1 MWDLCPWRV
10 KLNIY
15 TKKYIQNS
23 DCQGKLTLMKS
34 FKTGVWYGEETH
46 ISNVN
51 VFRNIVHNSKRES
64 LD

>member
-1 MWDLCPWRV
+1 
-10 KLNIY
+10 
-15 TKKYIQNS
+15 
-23 DCQGKLTLMKS
+23 MKS

-51 VFRNIVHNSKRES
+51 VFRNIVHNRKRES